1 MEISVKKRGMLTT
14 VSKQTRIILTKI
26 IELNNNELYVFR

>member
-1 MEISVKKRGMLTT
+1 MEISVKKRGMLTL